1 MAPLGVLAFWVGI
14 LTAARRFPSEYDW
27 RYMTLSSLLYPE
39 RNPAGHLWASAGIVL
54 CGCCGLCWAGALA
67 RDAAGHGA
75 QARAVGIPALRLGF
89 FCMVGCALLPERLLP
104 IPRGHEILALSAFF
118 GLCFGIVQLTFRAA
132 QLGLPRHP
140 HRAGEHRRLYAAA
153 LAGVALSPVLLAGG
167 LQAYVTY
174 ARPEL
179 PWVNLAWRA
188 RGVPVYLSFAFW
200 QWVTCVVFS
209 AYTIMLSQ
217 ATLTRT
223 SPSGRSGP

>member
-1 MAPLGVLAFWVGI
+1 
-14 LTAARRFPSEYDW
+14 
-27 RYMTLSSLLYPE
+27 
-39 RNPAGHLWASAGIVL
+39 
-54 CGCCGLCWAGALA
+54 
-67 RDAAGHGA
+67 
-75 QARAVGIPALRLGF
+75 
-89 FCMVGCALLPERLLP
+89 MVGCALLPERLLP

-118 GLCFGIVQLTFRAA
+118 GLCLGIVQLTFRAA

-167 LQAYVTY
+167 VQAYVTY